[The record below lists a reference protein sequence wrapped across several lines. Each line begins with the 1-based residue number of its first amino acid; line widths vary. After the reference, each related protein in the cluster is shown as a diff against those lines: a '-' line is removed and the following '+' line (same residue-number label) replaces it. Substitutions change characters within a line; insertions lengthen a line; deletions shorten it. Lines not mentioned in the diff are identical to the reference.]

1 MKTKSI
7 IFSTIAICV
16 LFLCSCEDKLDIQE
30 HGVLS
35 YDTYYKTD
43 ADAESA
49 LTSVYS
55 TMRGM
60 EYNYKLLLNL
70 LSDDYW
76 AGGGSRTD
84 NADLSGVNEFTFD
97 SNQDFIESCF
107 KSFYQIIYG
116 TNVALGHIKG
126 DTDYQKQMLAEA
138 RVLRAWSYFELTTL
152 WGNPPI
158 VDHELSSSEYSQPNG
173 STEALWSLIEQDLAT
188 AIESGYLTEK
198 SSKEDNTNYRVTK
211 QFAQALLGK
220 SYVWEKKWDK
230 AVEQFDNVINS
241 GKYGLYEGEY
251 DNILSY
257 DNKNNCESM
266 FESNRIFDSSNVFD
280 NFTMYALMVGIRT
293 DRFASIESGL
303 YSTGWGFCA
312 PRKSLYESFVSEE
325 GTNGYRLNLSIKTFE
340 QMKDRGNVMIS
351 GKTMINEGYF
361 AWKTRIRSGEIP
373 AEGYGYA
380 DINNVRWMRYSEVL
394 LLAAEAN
401 LEAGNQSKADKY
413 LNEVRTRAKLVSKS
427 NVTLD
432 DIISEKRLE
441 LCFECVRYQDLV
453 RWGLA
458 SKYLGN
464 QGENCPT
471 IDSNGNVTY
480 QSYNTEGKYG
490 YKDRNALLPYPATE
504 IELNNNIVQNPGW

>member
-1 MKTKSI
+1 
-7 IFSTIAICV
+7 
-16 LFLCSCEDKLDIQE
+16 
-30 HGVLS
+30 
-35 YDTYYKTD
+35 
-43 ADAESA
+43 
-49 LTSVYS
+49 
-55 TMRGM
+55 
-60 EYNYKLLLNL
+60 
-70 LSDDYW
+70 
-76 AGGGSRTD
+76 
-84 NADLSGVNEFTFD
+84 
-97 SNQDFIESCF
+97 
-107 KSFYQIIYG
+107 
-116 TNVALGHIKG
+116 
-126 DTDYQKQMLAEA
+126 
-138 RVLRAWSYFELTTL
+138 
-152 WGNPPI
+152 
-158 VDHELSSSEYSQPNG
+158 
-173 STEALWSLIEQDLAT
+173 
-188 AIESGYLTEK
+188 
-198 SSKEDNTNYRVTK
+198 
-211 QFAQALLGK
+211 
-220 SYVWEKKWDK
+220 
-230 AVEQFDNVINS
+230 
-241 GKYGLYEGEY
+241 
-251 DNILSY
+251 
-257 DNKNNCESM
+257 
-266 FESNRIFDSSNVFD
+266 
-280 NFTMYALMVGIRT
+280 
-293 DRFASIESGL
+293 
-303 YSTGWGFCA
+303 
-312 PRKSLYESFVSEE
+312 
-325 GTNGYRLNLSIKTFE
+325 
-340 QMKDRGNVMIS
+340 MKDRGNVMIS